1 MKINENI
8 AFALRSFRRLAI
20 GKYAFCN
27 IAEGTHAGSV
37 TMKASEPIDSQNLLV
52 AAGEIEG
59 EFSVASAS
67 KKPIGVCLDE
77 GSAGDI
83 MSVALP
89 GCAESTFVCKTA
101 ASVSAGDSLYT
112 SAGGKVSPWP
122 PTAHTR

>member
-52 AAGEIEG
+52 TAGEIENLLA
-59 EFSVASAS
+59 FASTKA
-67 KKPIGVCLDE
+67 PQAIL
-77 GSAGDI
+77 
-83 MSVALP
+83 
-89 GCAESTFVCKTA
+89 
-101 ASVSAGDSLYT
+101 
-112 SAGGKVSPWP
+112 
-122 PTAHTR
+122 